1 MFEEEKMKKFA
12 LWSFMIVFLL
22 SLMGCQAISTTE
34 ENSPVDSGDVRYP
47 LTITDQAG
55 NKVTIPKLPERIV
68 SLVPSNTEILFAI
81 GAGKNVVGVTTN
93 DDYPKEVKS
102 LPKVGDM
109 TINAEKV
116 LAQKPDIIFASSLN
130 GKETIDKLKKL
141 GLTVVLL
148 DANSIKEVYQS
159 IDIAGQVTNQLRN
172 SDKLIGKMEAEKLKI
187 FRQVAAAKKEKAVK
201 VWLESDPSLF
211 TAGKGTLLN
220 ELTSIAGGDNVA
232 KNLNGWPQVQ
242 SETVVKWNPDVIVSM
257 YGDTKTIQN
266 RAGWNAIRAVQEKR
280 ITSIDPNIVSRPG
293 PRIMEAMHQ
302 LAKTFYP
309 GQVK

>member
-12 LWSFMIVFLL
+12 LWSFIIVIIL
-22 SLMGCQAISTTE
+22 SLMGCQTGNMTE

-55 NKVTIPKLPERIV
+55 NKVTISKLPERIV

-172 SDKLIGKMEAEKLKI
+172 SDKLIGKMEAEKLKV
-187 FRQVAAAKKEKAVK
+187 FRQVAAVKKDKAVK

-232 KNLNGWPQVQ
+232 KDLNGWPQVS
-242 SETVVKWNPDVIVSM
+242 SEQVVKWNPDVIVSM
-257 YGDTKTIQN
+257 YGDTTTIQN
-266 RAGWNAIRAVQEKR
+266 RAGWDTIRAIQEKR
-280 ITSIDPNIVSRPG
+280 VTSIDPNIVSRPG
-293 PRIMEAMHQ
+293 PRIIEAMHQ

-309 GQVK
+309 GLVK

>member
-1 MFEEEKMKKFA
+1 MKKFA

-130 GKETIDKLKKL
+130 GKETVDKLKKL

-187 FRQVAAAKKEKAVK
+187 FRQVAAVKKEKAVK

>member
-55 NKVTIPKLPERIV
+55 NKVMIPKLPERIV

-266 RAGWNAIRAVQEKR
+266 RAGWNSIRAVQEKR

>member
-12 LWSFMIVFLL
+12 FWSFMIVFIL
-22 SLMGCQAISTTE
+22 SLIGCQAINTTE

-93 DDYPKEVKS
+93 DDYPKEVKN

-187 FRQVAAAKKEKAVK
+187 FRQVAAAKKDKAVR

-257 YGDTKTIQN
+257 YGDTTTIQN
-266 RAGWNAIRAVQEKR
+266 RTGWNTIHAVQEKR

>member
-22 SLMGCQAISTTE
+22 SLVGCQAISTTE